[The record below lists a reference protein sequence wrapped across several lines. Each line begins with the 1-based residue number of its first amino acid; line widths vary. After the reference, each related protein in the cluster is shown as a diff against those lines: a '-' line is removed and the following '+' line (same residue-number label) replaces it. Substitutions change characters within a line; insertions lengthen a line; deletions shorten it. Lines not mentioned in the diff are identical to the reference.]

1 MRTIRLIATVLLTGA
16 VLALTIHTVF
26 AATAGAGS
34 AVVVAATPG
43 DSKDPVVAYGTNIT
57 HVVWVEGDW
66 IMHSYNT
73 GLAWTT
79 PISIALGDEPSLVVD
94 HDGLPQLAFTEL
106 FSSTNNIYHAR
117 FISPTWTLPHRI
129 SSGSNNTT
137 APDIAVAPDNSLIL
151 VWSESQP
158 LTLTKQIEIAES
170 TNGGVTWPSAGPITD
185 AHGNAPK
192 VAIGSDNMTHVVW
205 QDDTATPF
213 HINHMQRSTGAW
225 SVAAIVSSQ
234 TSSAFTPELTTLG
247 NKAHLVWK
255 QSNAIQYA
263 YGSDISF
270 SAPVAISSV
279 SGSEPAIA
287 TNSTGALIAAW
298 DTDTIIVAR
307 LGGSGSWGSEQ
318 SLGSNGAGVNHVALT
333 SGPRGSVYA
342 VFAAGANGSRDIMF
356 NTYTTV
362 SVYLPLIM
370 R

>member
-1 MRTIRLIATVLLTGA
+1 MRTLRLTSTVLLTGA

-26 AATAGAGS
+26 AATASAGS
-34 AVVVAATPG
+34 PVVVAATPG
-43 DSKDPVVAYGTNIT
+43 DSKDPVVAYGNNIT

-73 GLAWTT
+73 GLAWSM
-79 PISIALGDEPSLVVD
+79 PISTALGDEPSLVVD
-94 HDGLPQLAFTEL
+94 HDGIPQLAFTEL

-137 APDIAVAPDNSLIL
+137 APDIAVAPDNSLLL

-158 LTLTKQIEIAES
+158 LTLTKQIEIAKS
-170 TNGGVTWPSAGPITD
+170 TNSGATWPSVQPVFD

-192 VAIGSDNMTHVVW
+192 IAIGSDNLTHVVW

-213 HINHMQRSTGAW
+213 HINHVQRSTGAW

-234 TSSAFTPELTTLG
+234 TTSAFTPELTTLG
-247 NKAHLVWK
+247 NKAHIVWK

-263 YGSDISF
+263 YGSDITF
-270 SAPVAISSV
+270 STPVAISSV

-287 TNSTGALIAAW
+287 TNSSGALIAAW
-298 DTDTIIVAR
+298 DADTTIIAR
-307 LGGSGSWGSEQ
+307 LGGPGGWGNAQ

-333 SGPRGSVYA
+333 SGPNGRVYT

-356 NTYTTV
+356 NDYTTFT
-362 SVYLPLIM
+362 VYLPLIM